1 MKILQIGDITQA
13 NSRLHIIV
21 PENYERFPSH
31 FSLS

>member
-21 PENYERFPSH
+21 PDNYERFPHH
-31 FSLS
+31 FSMT